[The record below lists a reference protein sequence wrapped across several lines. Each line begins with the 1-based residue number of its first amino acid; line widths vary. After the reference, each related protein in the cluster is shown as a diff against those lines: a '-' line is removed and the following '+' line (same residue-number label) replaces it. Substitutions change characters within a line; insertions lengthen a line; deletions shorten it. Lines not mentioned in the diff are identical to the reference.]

1 MYLPPDYET
10 ATSKRYPVV
19 YAHWGQLMFN
29 YHGTDDEWRLDEL
42 LTEAFFDNSS
52 CDILKWG
59 LIVVAIEALPT
70 KLLSNME
77 YIVRREY
84 DGCTSQNLIRTFS
97 GSFKRHIH
105 AHFRTLNQWDFT
117 TVIGYGTAGGLVF
130 DLMTKHYQKFGK
142 FIILSWIL
150 DEECCESEV
159 EINDALATSRLFRSR
174 SSSNKNNHKRLRLY
188 PKIFFT
194 WTSNEEAA
202 EITRARDN
210 AKGLKYRGMPASNI
224 NVDPVHTN
232 ATGKF
237 YGAQTMKALCWLF
250 NNQSAESYSDL
261 APWWD
266 EEQVTERNDQETT
279 TMKVLPM

>member
-10 ATSKRYPVV
+10 STSKRYPVV

-29 YHGTDDEWRLDEL
+29 YHGKDDEWRLDQL
-42 LTEAFFDNSS
+42 LNDAFRNNSS
-52 CDILKWG
+52 CDILQWG
-59 LIVVAIEALPT
+59 LIIVAIEALPT

-77 YIVRREY
+77 YIVSRDD
-84 DGCTSQNLIRTFS
+84 DGCHSQNLIRTFS

-105 AHFRTLNQWDFT
+105 ANFRTLNQWDYT

-130 DLMTKHYQKFGK
+130 DLMTKYYQKFGK

-159 EINDALATSRLFRSR
+159 EINDALATSRLFRSG
-174 SSSNKNNHKRLRLY
+174 SKNTTKKPRLF
-188 PKIFFT
+188 PKVFFT
-194 WTSNEEAA
+194 WTTNEEPA

-210 AKGLKYRGMPASNI
+210 AKGLKYRGMPPSNI
-224 NVDPVHTN
+224 YVDPVNST
-232 ATGKF
+232 ATATF
-237 YGAQTMKALCWLF
+237 YGAQTMKAFCWLF

-266 EEQVTERNDQETT
+266 EEQSIDGNNQNTT
-279 TMKVLPM
+279 IKILPM